1 MTLAPRASAPARTGA
16 GDGWYEVRAVANGA
30 PAEILIFEEIGAWG
44 ISARR
49 LINDIAD
56 ADLFSA
62 PAVDIRIHSPG
73 GSVLDGFA
81 IFNTLRRLTGVV
93 NIYIDGLAASMAS
106 VIAMLPGAQVHIPE
120 NAWVMIHNPW
130 GGAWGDAA
138 ELREYAD
145 LLERHE
151 KNIVNAYVNKTG
163 IDAEEV
169 KTLMSAETWLTGA
182 EAVEKRFADVL
193 VPEVEMAACIN
204 DNVTKEFSHMP
215 QAAQKFFKP
224 RATGT
229 QPQPQPAAPQPS
241 PQATQ
246 QPAAAQ
252 PAAPQPAAQDAA
264 AIATQ
269 ALEMMA
275 ARETARKAAVSAV
288 FTNFPAFA
296 TLQNTCLTDTTCTD
310 AVARQRLLDAL
321 AQGAAPAGGAH
332 IYAGNGNLVGD
343 SIKNVIMSR
352 AGYEE
357 REGSN
362 NYSGMTLAE
371 LARASLADRG
381 IGISGAGRME
391 MIGMAFTHSS
401 SDFGNI
407 LMDVAHKSALAGWD
421 EAEETFDVWT
431 RKGELT
437 DFKTANRVGLDSFP
451 ALREVRP
458 GAEYKY
464 VTLGDSGATI
474 ALATYGELFSID
486 RQAIINDDLS
496 MLTRI
501 PHAMGT
507 AAKATIG
514 DLVYALLSSN
524 PKFGDKPLF
533 HTDHGNFIDSPLSA
547 AALATGRSM
556 MKKQKNGKRHLNIR
570 PAFLLVS
577 TANESLADQIINSTS
592 VPGADNN
599 SGISNPVRG
608 MAQIVADPRIDDA
621 GEKNWY
627 LAAAQGRDT
636 IEVAYLDGN
645 DAPVI
650 ESTSGFTVDGVTMK
664 VRIDAGVSPMDYRG
678 LLKSTGDG
686 REGE

>member
-1 MTLAPRASAPARTGA
+1 MSVAPRASAPVRTGA
-16 GDGWYEVRAVANGA
+16 GEGWYEIRAAASGA

-62 PAVDIRIHSPG
+62 AAVDIRIHSPG

-81 IFNTLRRLTGVV
+81 IFNTLRRLSGVV

-163 IDAEEV
+163 IDAEEI
-169 KTLMSAETWLTGA
+169 KTLMAAETWLTGA
-182 EAVEKRFADVL
+182 EAVEKGFANVL
-193 VPEVEMAACIN
+193 LPEVEMAACIN
-204 DNVTKEFSHMP
+204 DNITKEFSHMP
-215 QAAQKFFKP
+215 QAVQRFFKP
-224 RATGT
+224 RATGA
-229 QPQPQPAAPQPS
+229 Q
-241 PQATQ
+241 Q
-246 QPAAAQ
+246 QPAAQQ
-252 PAAPQPAAQDAA
+252 PAQQPAEPPAAQQDAA
-264 AIATQ
+264 TIAAQAI
-269 ALEMMA
+269 EIMA
-275 ARETARKAAVSAV
+275 ARETERKTAVTAV

-296 TLQNTCLTDTTCTD
+296 ALQNSCLADTSCTDT
-310 AVARQRLLDAL
+310 VARQRLLDEL

-332 IYAGNGNLVGD
+332 IFAGNGNLVGD
-343 SIKNVIMSR
+343 SIKNIIMSR
-352 AGYEE
+352 AGYEK
-357 REGSN
+357 READN
-362 NYSGMTLAE
+362 RYSGMTLAE
-371 LARASLADRG
+371 LARASLTDRG
-381 IGISGAGRME
+381 VGVSGLGRLE
-391 MIGMAFTHSS
+391 VVGMAFTHSNG
-401 SDFGNI
+401 DFGNI
-407 LMDVAHKSALAGWD
+407 LMDVAHKSALAGWED
-421 EAEETFDVWT
+421 AGETFDVWT

-437 DFKTANRVGLDSFP
+437 DFKTAHRVGLDSFP

-464 VTLGDSGATI
+464 VTLSDTGATI

-501 PHAMGT
+501 PHSMGA
-507 AAKATIG
+507 AAKSTIG
-514 DLVYALLSSN
+514 DLVYALLVNN

-533 HTDHGNFIDSPLSA
+533 HTDRGNFIDSPLSA
-547 AALATGRSM
+547 AALATGRAM
-556 MKKQKNGKRHLNIR
+556 MKKQKNGSRHLNIR

-592 VPGADNN
+592 VPGAENN

-608 MAQIVADPRIDDA
+608 MSEIVAEPRFDDSN
-621 GEKNWY
+621 EQQWY

-636 IEVAYLDGN
+636 VEVAYLDGN
-645 DAPVI
+645 DSPVI

-686 REGE
+686 RES

>member
-1 MTLAPRASAPARTGA
+1 MRLAPRASAPVRTGT
-16 GDGWYEVRAVANGA
+16 GEGWYEIRAAANGA

-62 PAVDIRIHSPG
+62 AAVDIRIHSPG

-81 IFNTLRRLTGVV
+81 IFNTLRRLSGVV

-163 IDAEEV
+163 IDAEEI
-169 KTLMSAETWLTGA
+169 KTLMASETWLTGA
-182 EAVEKRFADVL
+182 EAVEKGFANVL
-193 VPEVEMAACIN
+193 LPEVEMAACIN
-204 DNVTKEFSHMP
+204 DNITKEFSHMP
-215 QAAQKFFKP
+215 QAVQRFFKP
-224 RATGT
+224 RATGA
-229 QPQPQPAAPQPS
+229 Q
-241 PQATQ
+241 Q
-246 QPAAAQ
+246 QPAAQQ
-252 PAAPQPAAQDAA
+252 PAQQPAEPPAAQQDAA
-264 AIATQ
+264 TIATQ
-269 ALEMMA
+269 AIEIMA
-275 ARETARKAAVSAV
+275 ARETERKTAVTAV
-288 FTNFPAFA
+288 FANFPAFA
-296 TLQNTCLTDTTCTD
+296 ALQNSCLADTSCTDT
-310 AVARQRLLDAL
+310 VARQRLLDEL

-332 IYAGNGNLVGD
+332 IFAGNGNLVGD
-343 SIKNVIMSR
+343 SIKNIIMSR
-352 AGYEE
+352 AGYEK
-357 REGSN
+357 READN
-362 NYSGMTLAE
+362 RYSGMTLAE
-371 LARASLADRG
+371 LARASLTDRG
-381 IGISGAGRME
+381 VGVSGLGRLE
-391 MIGMAFTHSS
+391 VVGMAFTHSNG
-401 SDFGNI
+401 DFGNI
-407 LMDVAHKSALAGWD
+407 LMDVAHKSALAGWED
-421 EAEETFDVWT
+421 AGETFDVWT

-437 DFKTANRVGLDSFP
+437 DFKTAHRVGLDSFP

-464 VTLGDSGATI
+464 VTLSDTGATI

-501 PHAMGT
+501 PHSMGA
-507 AAKATIG
+507 AAKSTIG
-514 DLVYALLSSN
+514 DLVYALLVNN

-533 HTDHGNFIDSPLSA
+533 HTDRGNFIDSPLSA
-547 AALATGRSM
+547 AALATGRAM
-556 MKKQKNGKRHLNIR
+556 MKKQKNGSRHLNIR

-592 VPGADNN
+592 VPGAENN

-608 MAQIVADPRIDDA
+608 MSEIVAEPRFDDSN
-621 GEKNWY
+621 EQQWY

-636 IEVAYLDGN
+636 VEVAYLDGN
-645 DAPVI
+645 DAPII

-686 REGE
+686 RES

>member
-1 MTLAPRASAPARTGA
+1 MTGKMSVAPRASAPVRTGA
-16 GDGWYEVRAVANGA
+16 GEGWYEIRAAASGA

-62 PAVDIRIHSPG
+62 AAVDIRIHSPG

-81 IFNTLRRLTGVV
+81 IFNTLRRLSGVV

-163 IDAEEV
+163 IDAEEI
-169 KTLMSAETWLTGA
+169 KTLMAAETWLTGA
-182 EAVEKRFADVL
+182 EAVEKGFANVL
-193 VPEVEMAACIN
+193 LPEVEMAACIN
-204 DNVTKEFSHMP
+204 DNITKEFSHMP
-215 QAAQKFFKP
+215 QAVQRFFKP
-224 RATGT
+224 RATGA
-229 QPQPQPAAPQPS
+229 Q
-241 PQATQ
+241 Q
-246 QPAAAQ
+246 QPAAQQ
-252 PAAPQPAAQDAA
+252 PAQQPAEPPAAQQDAA
-264 AIATQ
+264 TIAAQAI
-269 ALEMMA
+269 EIMA
-275 ARETARKAAVSAV
+275 ARETERKTAVTAV

-296 TLQNTCLTDTTCTD
+296 ALQNSCLADTSCTDT
-310 AVARQRLLDAL
+310 VARQRLLDEL

-332 IYAGNGNLVGD
+332 IFAGNGNLVGD
-343 SIKNVIMSR
+343 SIKNIIMSR
-352 AGYEE
+352 AGYEK
-357 REGSN
+357 READN
-362 NYSGMTLAE
+362 RYSGMTLAE
-371 LARASLADRG
+371 LARASLTDRG
-381 IGISGAGRME
+381 VGVSGLGRLE
-391 MIGMAFTHSS
+391 VVGMAFTHSNG
-401 SDFGNI
+401 DFGNI
-407 LMDVAHKSALAGWD
+407 LMDVAHKSALAGWED
-421 EAEETFDVWT
+421 AGETFDVWT

-437 DFKTANRVGLDSFP
+437 DFKTAHRVGLDSFP

-464 VTLGDSGATI
+464 VTLSDTGATI

-501 PHAMGT
+501 PHSMGA
-507 AAKATIG
+507 AAKSTIG
-514 DLVYALLSSN
+514 DLVYALLVNN

-533 HTDHGNFIDSPLSA
+533 HTDRGNFIDSPLSA
-547 AALATGRSM
+547 AALATGRAM

-592 VPGADNN
+592 VPGAENN

-608 MAQIVADPRIDDA
+608 MAQIIAEPRFDDSN
-621 GEKNWY
+621 EKQWY

-636 IEVAYLDGN
+636 VEVAYLDGN
-645 DAPVI
+645 DSPVI

-686 REGE
+686 RES

>member
-1 MTLAPRASAPARTGA
+1 MTGIMKLAPRASAPVRTGA
-16 GDGWYEVRAVANGA
+16 GEGWYEIRAAANGA

-62 PAVDIRIHSPG
+62 AAVDIRIHSPG

-81 IFNTLRRLTGVV
+81 IFNTLRRLSGVV

-163 IDAEEV
+163 IDAEEI
-169 KTLMSAETWLTGA
+169 KILMAAETWLTGT
-182 EAVEKRFADVL
+182 EAVEKGFADAL
-193 VPEVEMAACIN
+193 LPEVEMAACIN

-215 QAAQKFFKP
+215 QAAQRFFKP
-224 RATGT
+224 RATGAQQ
-229 QPQPQPAAPQPS
+229 QPVA
-241 PQATQ
+241 Q
-246 QPAAAQ
+246 QPASQ
-252 PAAPQPAAQDAA
+252 PAEPPVAPQDVA
-264 AIATQ
+264 AIAAQ
-269 ALEMMA
+269 AIEMMA
-275 ARETARKAAVSAV
+275 ARETERKTAVAAV

-296 TLQNTCLTDTTCTD
+296 ALQNTCLADTACTD
-310 AVARQRLLDAL
+310 AVARQRLLDEL
-321 AQGAAPAGGAH
+321 ARGAAPAGGAH

-343 SIKNVIMSR
+343 SIKNIIMAR
-352 AGYEE
+352 TGYEK
-357 REGSN
+357 REPDN
-362 NYSGMTLAE
+362 RYSGMTLAE
-371 LARASLADRG
+371 LARASLTDRG
-381 IGISGAGRME
+381 VGISGLGRLE
-391 MIGMAFTHSS
+391 VVGMAFTHSS
-401 SDFGNI
+401 GDFGNI

-421 EAEETFDVWT
+421 EADETFDAWT

-437 DFKTANRVGLDSFP
+437 DFKTAHRVGLDAFP
-451 ALREVRP
+451 TLREVRP

-486 RQAIINDDLS
+486 RQAIIDDDLS

-501 PHAMGT
+501 PRSMGA
-507 AAKATIG
+507 AAKSTVG
-514 DLVYALLSSN
+514 DLVYALLIN
-524 PKFGDKPLF
+524 NAKIGDKPLF

-547 AALATGRSM
+547 AALATGRAM

-592 VPGADNN
+592 VPGAENN

-608 MAQIVADPRIDDA
+608 MAQIIAEPRFDDSN
-621 GEKNWY
+621 EKQWY

-636 IEVAYLDGN
+636 VEVAYLDGN
-645 DAPVI
+645 DSPVI

-686 REGE
+686 RES